1 MVYVDGRPV
10 GTHNISSR
18 AASLGS
24 KKFLE
29 IGRGD
34 RPFEGLMDDLRIY
47 NRALSAEEVGQV
59 AAGRGG
65 DPRADELLGWW
76 KFDEE
81 QGTSFADASGRNHT
95 AMLMAGDPDGMWA
108 TYQPDPATLKQGHNS
123 LIFASDV
130 PRELSVTNVELHV
143 TYRGSP

>member
-47 NRALSAEEVGQV
+47 SRALSGDQV
-59 AAGRGG
+59 RRIATGRGD
-65 DPRADELLGWW
+65 DPEASELLGWW

-81 QGTSFADASGRNHT
+81 QGTSFADSSGKNHT
-95 AMLMAGDPDGMWA
+95 AGLIADAADGTWL
-108 TYQPDPATLKQGHNS
+108 TYQPDPATLRQGDNGLTFQLQS
-123 LIFASDV
+123 GA
-130 PRELSVTNVELHV
+130 PRELSITNVELHV
-143 TYRGSP
+143 TYR